1 MAKKNRTA
9 KSPIVTPKKTNHF
22 AVWVTAATVVV
33 IGVIV
38 ALVVW
43 ANNQAGGPAR
53 LPDAAAGSSII
64 QADGGIQV
72 KDGPKTVG
80 VYIDPMCPA
89 CRDFEE
95 SYTPLIMEQDGLGLV
110 LHPIAIL
117 DRLSQGTLYSTR
129 SAASIYAV
137 AVASPE
143 SVTDYVKSLYD
154 NQPAEGSEGLTNE
167 QLIEYAKASGA
178 DISDADIEEWQKY
191 VTNAVRSVPVGPG
204 AAGVVT
210 PTVTL
215 DDEFVS
221 RTGNPAAD
229 IATWVGQ

>member
-1 MAKKNRTA
+1 MSKKNRNS
-9 KSPIVTPKKTNHF
+9 KSPVIAPKKTSAF
-22 AVWVTAATVVV
+22 TVWVTTATVVV
-33 IGVIV
+33 IGVIA

-43 ANNQAGGPAR
+43 ANSQAGGPAR
-53 LPDAAAGSSII
+53 LPDSAAGSSVI

-72 KDGPKTVG
+72 KEGPKTLG
-80 VYIDPMCPA
+80 VYIDPLCPA
-89 CRDFEE
+89 CREFEE
-95 SYTPLIMEQDGLGLV
+95 TYTPLVMEQDGLGLV

-137 AVASPE
+137 AVAAPD
-143 SVTDYVKSLYD
+143 SVADYVKSLYD

-167 QLIEYAKASGA
+167 QLIGYAKASGA
-178 DISDADIEEWQKY
+178 NITDADIEEWQKY

-215 DDEFVS
+215 DDKFVN
-221 RTGNPAAD
+221 RTGNPATD

>member
-1 MAKKNRTA
+1 MAKKNRSP
-9 KSPIVTPKKTNHF
+9 KSPIVAPKKTNHF
-22 AVWVTAATVVV
+22 AVWVTTATVVV

-38 ALVVW
+38 AFVVW

-53 LPDAAAGSSII
+53 LPESAAGSSVI

-72 KDGPKTVG
+72 KEGSKTLG

-89 CRDFEE
+89 CRAFEE
-95 SYTPLIMEQDGLGLV
+95 SYTPLIMEQDDLGLV
-110 LHPIAIL
+110 FHPIAIL

-143 SVTDYVKSLYD
+143 SVSDYVKSLYD
-154 NQPAEGSEGLTNE
+154 NQPAEGNAGLTNE

-215 DDEFVS
+215 DDKFVS
-221 RTGNPAAD
+221 RTGNPATD

>member
-1 MAKKNRTA
+1 MAKKNRNS
-9 KSPIVTPKKTNHF
+9 KSPVIAPKKTSAF
-22 AVWVTAATVVV
+22 TVWVTAAAVVV
-33 IGVIV
+33 IGIIV

-43 ANNQAGGPAR
+43 VNNQTGGPAR
-53 LPDAAAGSSII
+53 LPDSASGTSII

-72 KDGPKTVG
+72 KEGPKTLG

-89 CRDFEE
+89 CREFEKT
-95 SYTPLIMEQDGLGLV
+95 YTPLIMSQDGLGLV
-110 LHPIAIL
+110 FHPIAIL

-137 AVASPE
+137 AVASPD
-143 SVTDYVKSLYD
+143 SVADYVKSLYD
-154 NQPAEGSEGLTNE
+154 NQPSEGSEGLTNQ

-178 DISDADIEEWQKY
+178 SISDADIKEWQKY

-215 DDEFVS
+215 DDKFVN
-221 RTGNPAAD
+221 RTGNPTTD
-229 IATWVGQ
+229 IAKWVGQ